1 MRCAA
6 DLDSRYCIDG
16 TGSDAARVV
25 DFDSV
30 EAKVKQLLMLRGKRD
45 LPCGSLVDDSDG
57 DDVNHLAKLW
67 VTGCD
72 GGMRTNGEL
81 VRWDFHS

>member
-1 MRCAA
+1 M
-6 DLDSRYCIDG
+6 
-16 TGSDAARVV
+16 V
-25 DFDSV
+25 DFDRV
-30 EAKVKQLLMLRGKRD
+30 GAMAKRLLMLRGKRD
-45 LPCGSLVDDSDG
+45 FPCGTLADGSDG

>member
-1 MRCAA
+1 M
-6 DLDSRYCIDG
+6 
-16 TGSDAARVV
+16 V
-25 DFDSV
+25 DFDIV
-30 EAKVKQLLMLRGKRD
+30 GAKGKQLLIPCGKHD
-45 LPCGSLVDDSDG
+45 LPRGSLADGSDG
-57 DDVNHLAKLW
+57 DDVEQLAELW